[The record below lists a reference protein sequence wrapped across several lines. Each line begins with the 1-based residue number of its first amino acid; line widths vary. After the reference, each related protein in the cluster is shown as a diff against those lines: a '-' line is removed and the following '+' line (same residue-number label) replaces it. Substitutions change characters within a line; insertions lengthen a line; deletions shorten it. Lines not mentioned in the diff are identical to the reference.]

1 VTLLESVFIFFVGY
15 VSGTVTRWFAG
26 FAAVAALVL
35 AVLGL
40 AAPASLFDLLQP
52 VVDIYTGNELLFL
65 SGFLFAISE
74 VRKRGRV
81 QTRRWRRERDS

>member
-1 VTLLESVFIFFVGY
+1 MTLLESVFVFFVGY

-26 FAAVAALVL
+26 FAAVAALGL

-40 AAPASLFDLLQP
+40 AAPASFFDLLAP
-52 VVDIYTGNELLFL
+52 VVDVYTGNELLFL

-74 VRKRGRV
+74 VRQRGRAR
-81 QTRRWRRERDS
+81 TTRWRRERDS

>member
-1 VTLLESVFIFFVGY
+1 MTLLESVFVFFVGY

-40 AAPASLFDLLQP
+40 AAPASFFDLLAP
-52 VVDIYTGNELLFL
+52 VVDVYTGNELLFL
-65 SGFLFAISE
+65 SGFLFAISR
-74 VRKRGRV
+74 VRRGHRI
-81 QTRRWRRERDS
+81 RRSRRRTSE